1 MSYDGEPIVLVATD
15 RLPRLLIQFKDSVT
29 GVPVNCSAASVTAKA
44 RFRERNAETTL
55 AEITL
60 TKSNSG
66 FDGVFL
72 LEWPADSLEVD
83 PGRYEV
89 QACLLFDTL
98 PHTAW
103 ANVRLNIKE
112 RFAEPV

>member
-1 MSYDGEPIVLVATD
+1 MYDGEPIVLVATD
-15 RLPRLLIQFKDSVT
+15 RLPRLVVQFTDQNT
-29 GVPVNCSAASVTAKA
+29 GVPVDCSSASITAKA
-44 RFRERNAETTL
+44 RFRERNA
-55 AEITL
+55 AESLLEIEL

-66 FDGVFL
+66 YDGVFI
-72 LEWPADSLEVD
+72 LEWPADSLGVD

-89 QACLLFDTL
+89 QASLLIDAL

-103 ANVRLNIKE
+103 TPVRLNIKE